1 MVMPD
6 QKMLVM
12 IREIKQ
18 AARRILAWVFDDWR
32 ELHGYGERSLQFVF
46 NGLDLSDA
54 VDFKR
59 LLIELYDRKP
69 VSRSSLPM
77 KMDLDPEI
85 ETANRDTERHK
96 IDLLDEKAV
105 KPIVEM
111 VMAGILT
118 VEAAQAMLGIEPAP
132 MPGASS
138 MPTAASWGGLS
149 VNGSAAGEVC
159 DGCVHFDGDGNR
171 CRVHRSERF
180 FDSPACRFFEARTAS
195 ASASE
200 AQPPATKRPCGCGA

>member
-85 ETANRDTERHK
+85 ETANWDTERHK

-149 VNGSAAGEVC
+149 VNAGVASEVC
-159 DGCVHFDGDGNR
+159 DGCVHFVGDANR

-200 AQPPATKRPCGCGA
+200 TQPPATKRPCGCGA